1 MQVVMPFRL
10 CCRTAGEALLGG
22 KFVPNEAIRIKRYPN
37 RRFYASHTRK
47 YVSLSEIEAMIRSGA
62 DVEIVDSATGEDITR
77 VILIQMIAEQHPD
90 KAGLFPTAMLH
101 SILRANTAVVRFWRE
116 YLRNSLACLDYFQWN
131 GTSKRVP
138 EPMQWMK
145 AWLDSWPQQ
154 PSGVSHGAAKM
165 EPTDTEE
172 RSDVT
177 ARIAE
182 LEQRIKELEQ
192 QRSTNK

>member
-1 MQVVMPFRL
+1 M
-10 CCRTAGEALLGG
+10 
-22 KFVPNEAIRIKRYPN
+22 PNEPIRIKRYPN

-47 YVSLSEIEAMIRSGA
+47 YVSLSEIEELIRGGA

-131 GTSKRVP
+131 GRSKRAP

-145 AWLDSWPQQ
+145 AWLDSWSPPGSQ
-154 PSGVSHGAAKM
+154 PGAA
-165 EPTDTEE
+165 TERE
-172 RSDVT
+172 APSAEDGTVVAARM
-177 ARIAE
+177 AELEQRIAE
-182 LEQRIKELEQ
+182 LEQ
-192 QRSTNK
+192 QRSK

>member
-1 MQVVMPFRL
+1 M
-10 CCRTAGEALLGG
+10 
-22 KFVPNEAIRIKRYPN
+22 PNEPIRIKRYPN

-47 YVSLSEIEAMIRSGA
+47 YVSLPEIEELIRGGA

-131 GTSKRVP
+131 GRSKRAP

-145 AWLDSWPQQ
+145 AWLDSWSPPGSRPDDLAEREA
-154 PSGVSHGAAKM
+154 PSTEGG
-165 EPTDTEE
+165 TDVATRMAELE
-172 RSDVT
+172 Q
-177 ARIAE
+177 RIAE
-182 LEQRIKELEQ
+182 LEQ
-192 QRSTNK
+192 QRSK